1 MSHGLAVHLD
11 CIIFGPQRFGGI
23 SNHWA
28 ELVEHACVTPAV
40 QWSLTQPKTLKFLAF
55 DERWHTR
62 LAATHEQIPTP
73 KTRHLSAPVSAQADV
88 FRTSYHRLPRRSV
101 ARFMVAA
108 NSSSLPVV
116 GGQAALYAAEQHT
129 DGYAQLLP
137 AVHEP
142 ARRSLLIE
150 ADLQRV
156 RDFPWSS
163 LMKQIMST
171 YVNMFYV
178 LGLSVL
184 TTRHGLRRRLST
196 VPTAPD
202 RSLTLRAHD
211 GVTPR

>member
-1 MSHGLAVHLD
+1 MSDGLAVHLD
-11 CIIFGPQRFGGI
+11 CIIFGPQRFGRI
-23 SNHWA
+23 LNHWA

-40 QWSLTQPKTLKFLAF
+40 QWSLTQPKTLKFHAF

-62 LAATHEQIPTP
+62 LASTHEQIPTP
-73 KTRHLSAPVSAQADV
+73 KARHLSTPVV
-88 FRTSYHRLPRRSV
+88 
-101 ARFMVAA
+101 VAA

-116 GGQAALYAAEQHT
+116 GGQAALYVGEQHT

-156 RDFPWSS
+156 RDFPWFS

-171 YVNMFYV
+171 YVSMVYV

-184 TTRHGLRRRLST
+184 ATRHGLRRRFST